1 MSYQTKKMNGFQNV
15 VKKVESF
22 KETFKDKDLLQES
35 VKLKS
40 NWKNTQDNQ
49 AKALALVSLAS
60 EKATGMCPFETQMLC
75 ALALYDGNIAE
86 MKTGEG
92 KTLAAVLASYLFYLN
107 DEPVWVVSVN
117 DYLTQ
122 RDSMFASPILELLG
136 VSCDFNISRKENR
149 EKQKAYTADVLY
161 ITNREVAFDYLRNN
175 LSLVKENAL
184 YKELPVAIID
194 EVDSI
199 LIDEARN
206 PFIISNEADSPV
218 LFMRGADEF
227 AKSLTE
233 DMYKIDLKRN
243 SIFLTDSGIKYAEKY
258 FKVDNFASEEFGAMR
273 GLIKNALD
281 ANYMKQNGVD
291 YIIKENSVILVD
303 QATGRLSFGKQLMHG
318 LHQAI
323 EMKEGLPIAPE
334 TKTTS
339 SITFQ
344 YLFKLFK
351 KISGMTGT
359 ALTDKEEFGAI
370 YNLPVLEIPLRLP
383 LIRND
388 QKDCIFLSD
397 EKRNQA
403 VVDKICELHKE
414 GRPALIGTTSVYK
427 SEIISNM
434 LKQRKVPHEVL
445 NAKQHERE
453 SEIIAKAGQKGAVTI
468 STNMAGRGTDI
479 ILGEGVKELGGLFV
493 LGTERHESRRIDNQL
508 RGRSGRQGDPG
519 DSCFFTSLDD
529 EVIKRFGSDQ
539 LTGLLGMVSDLQGS
553 DAIQNP
559 MFDKL
564 ILSSQKMAEG
574 SNFDSRKSTLK
585 YNTVINKQYH
595 ELYKTRMMLLWDEI
609 SLEDFL
615 NEIFDKE
622 KENKESLK
630 EILADISDER
640 RIRLKADIL
649 RRIDN
654 NWTDYLQDVEKIRMN
669 SIYSSY
675 KVSDPF
681 NVYVEDCVIAY
692 SKTLKAIRKSI
703 VERTMNENRQ

>member
-1 MSYQTKKMNGFQNV
+1 MSYQTKKMKDFQNV
-15 VKKVESF
+15 VNKVESY
-22 KETFKDKDLLQES
+22 KDSYKNKDLLKESQE
-35 VKLKS
+35 LKS
-40 NWKNTQDNQ
+40 TWKNTNDNQ

-60 EKATGMCPFETQMLC
+60 EQACGMIPFETQMLC

-92 KTLAAVLASYLFYLN
+92 KTLAAVLASYLYYLN
-107 DEPVWVVSVN
+107 EGTVWIVSVN

-122 RDSMFASPILELLG
+122 RDSEFASPILELLG
-136 VSCDFNISRKENR
+136 VSCDFNISRKDGIS
-149 EKQKAYTADVLY
+149 KQRAYKTDVLY

-175 LSLVKENAL
+175 LSLVKNNAF
-184 YKELPVAIID
+184 YDELPIAIID

-206 PFIISNEADSPV
+206 PFIISNEAESPV
-218 LFMRGADEF
+218 LFMKGADDF
-227 AKSLTE
+227 AKLLSE

-243 SIFLTDSGIKYAEKY
+243 SIYLTDSGIQFAEKH
-258 FKVDNFASEEFGAMR
+258 FKIDDYASEEFGTMR
-273 GLIKNALD
+273 GLINNALD
-281 ANYMKQNGVD
+281 ANYMKKNGVD
-291 YIIKENSVILVD
+291 YIVKENAIVLVD

-388 QKDCIFLSD
+388 QKDCIFLND

-403 VVDKICELHKE
+403 VVDKICELHE
-414 GRPALIGTTSVYK
+414 QGRPVLIGTTSVYK
-427 SEIISNM
+427 SEIISDM
-434 LKQRKVPHEVL
+434 LKARKIPHEVL

-539 LTGLLGMVSDLQGS
+539 LSKLLSIISDVQGS

-574 SNFDSRKSTLK
+574 ANFDSRKSTLK

-609 SLEDFL
+609 DL
-615 NEIFDKE
+615 NTFIEKVFTKE
-622 KENKESLK
+622 KEDKKKLV
-630 EILADISDER
+630 EIVENISDER
-640 RIRLKADIL
+640 KERLKIDIL
-649 RRIDN
+649 RLVDE
-654 NWTDYLQDVEKIRMN
+654 NWTDYLQNVEKIKMN

-675 KVSDPF
+675 KVADPF

-692 SKTLKAIRKSI
+692 SKTLQSIRKSI
-703 VERTMNENRQ
+703 VEKVMSEEK

>member
-1 MSYQTKKMNGFQNV
+1 MSYQTKKMKDFQNV
-15 VKKVESF
+15 VSKVENY
-22 KETFKDKDLLQES
+22 KELYKDKDLLKESQE
-35 VKLKS
+35 LKS
-40 NWKNTQDNQ
+40 NWKNTIDEQ

-60 EKATGMCPFETQMLC
+60 EKACGMIPFETQMLC

-92 KTLAAVLASYLFYLN
+92 KTLAAVLASYLYYLN
-107 DEPVWVVSVN
+107 EGTVWIVSVN

-122 RDSMFASPILELLG
+122 RDSEFASPILELLG
-136 VSCDFNISRKENR
+136 VSCDFNISRKDGIS
-149 EKQKAYTADVLY
+149 KQRAYKTDVLY

-175 LSLVKENAL
+175 LSLVKNNAF
-184 YKELPVAIID
+184 YDELPIAIID

-206 PFIISNEADSPV
+206 PFIISNEAESPV
-218 LFMRGADEF
+218 LFMKGADDF
-227 AKSLTE
+227 AKLLSE

-243 SIFLTDSGIKYAEKY
+243 SIYLTDSGIQFAEKH
-258 FKVDNFASEEFGAMR
+258 FKIDDYASEEFGTMR
-273 GLIKNALD
+273 GLINNALD
-281 ANYMKQNGVD
+281 ANYMKKNGVD
-291 YIIKENSVILVD
+291 YIVKENAIVLVD

-388 QKDCIFLSD
+388 QKDCIFLND

-403 VVDKICELHKE
+403 VVDKICELHE
-414 GRPALIGTTSVYK
+414 QGRPVLIGTTSVYK
-427 SEIISNM
+427 SEIISDM
-434 LKQRKVPHEVL
+434 LKARKVPHEVL

-453 SEIIAKAGQKGAVTI
+453 SEIIAKAGRKGAVTI

-539 LTGLLGMVSDLQGS
+539 LSKLLSIVSDVQGS

-574 SNFDSRKSTLK
+574 ANFDSRKSTLK

-609 SLEDFL
+609 DL
-615 NEIFDKE
+615 NTFIEKVFTKE
-622 KENKESLK
+622 KEDKKKLA
-630 EILADISDER
+630 EIIENISEER
-640 RIRLKADIL
+640 KDRLK
-649 RRIDN
+649 IDVLKTFDE
-654 NWTDYLQDVEKIRMN
+654 NWTDYLQNVEKIKMN

-675 KVSDPF
+675 KVADPF

-692 SKTLKAIRKSI
+692 AKTLQSIRKSI
-703 VERTMNENRQ
+703 INKVMSEEK

>member
-15 VKKVESF
+15 VNKVENYKNSY
-22 KETFKDKDLLQES
+22 KDKELLKESQE
-35 VKLKS
+35 LKAS
-40 NWKNTQDNQ
+40 WKNNADNQ

-60 EKATGMCPFETQMLC
+60 ENVCGMVPFETQMLC

-92 KTLAAVLASYLFYLN
+92 KTLAAVLASYLYYLN
-107 DEPVWVVSVN
+107 NEPVWVVSVN

-122 RDSMFASPILELLG
+122 RDAEFATPILDLLG
-136 VSCDFNISRKENR
+136 VSCAFNISRKENR
-149 EKQKAYTADVLY
+149 EKQKSYTADVLY

-175 LSLVKENAL
+175 LSLIKENAL

-206 PFIISNEADSPV
+206 PFIISNEAESPV

-227 AKSLTE
+227 AKSLSE

-243 SIFLTDSGIKYAEKY
+243 SIYLTDSGIQYAEKY
-258 FKVDNFASEEFGAMR
+258 FKVDNFASEEFGTMR

-281 ANYMKQNGVD
+281 ANYMKKNGVD
-291 YIIKENSVILVD
+291 YIVKENSIVLVD

-334 TKTTS
+334 TKTTA

-344 YLFKLFK
+344 YLFRLFK

-370 YNLPVLEIPLRLP
+370 YNLPVLEVPLRLP

-388 QKDCIFLSD
+388 QKDCIFLND

-414 GRPALIGTTSVYK
+414 GRPVLIGTTSVYK
-427 SEIISNM
+427 SEIISEM
-434 LKQRKVPHEVL
+434 LKKRKIPHEVL

-539 LTGLLGMVSDLQGS
+539 LSKLLSIMTDIQES

-559 MFDKL
+559 VFDKL

-574 SNFDSRKSTLK
+574 ANFDSRKSTLK

-595 ELYKTRMMLLWDEI
+595 ELYKMRMMLLWDEI
-609 SLEDFL
+609 TLEEFI
-615 NEIFDKE
+615 EKVFVKE
-622 KENKESLK
+622 KEDKKKLLESIK
-630 EILADISDER
+630 DISDER
-640 RIRLKADIL
+640 ALRLKADVL
-649 RRIDN
+649 KRIDD
-654 NWTDYLQDVEKIRMN
+654 NWTDYLQDVEKIKMN

-692 SKTLKAIRKSI
+692 SKTLKSIRKVI
-703 VERTMNENRQ
+703 IERVLSETK